1 MSPRFVLAVLA
12 SLAAGSI
19 VAPSVAAAEA
29 PLGIWRA
36 VDIDGAK
43 TARGVAST
51 LELRGDGKV
60 SGEGGCNRFAGKAV
74 IGPGSLVL
82 GPLMSTRMACPG
94 ERSVQE
100 GHYLAALERA
110 RGWRL
115 DGRVLILL
123 DAGGTVVAR
132 LRPAR

>member
-19 VAPSVAAAEA
+19 AVPSAVAAEA
-29 PLGIWRA
+29 PRGTWRA
-36 VDIDGAK
+36 VEIDGTRA
-43 TARGVAST
+43 ARGVAST

-74 IGPGSLVL
+74 IEPNGLVL
-82 GPLMSTRMACPG
+82 GPLVGTRMACPG

-100 GHYLAALERA
+100 GHYLAALGRA

-115 DGRVLILL
+115 DGRMLVLL